1 MLTQESN
8 LAGKEGIIRCIF
20 LSEFHATAGSKITCQ
35 SPQNFISKH
44 AFDLINAYILPKRE
58 LERQVLTVNTLGIK
72 IVGYPVK
79 IDHEKY
85 ARNAFYFNICFVC
98 DHYCR
103 SVQYEPIVK
112 KLCEFLIMMEM
123 QYSFLSNDEYRPR
136 IQKMLNKII
145 SDLNESK
152 VCTITEE
159 ETSIHLKILKITD
172 DPPEVFDHQVPVLK
186 REFENM
192 SLSECDLTTQQVLPF
207 INGLHHVGK
216 ISMLAD
222 VENAL
227 VKSCIQN
234 LVYYNF
240 VELLPLFKYS
250 NVYMC
255 TRNLQKLARNQ
266 DFAQECLSYVAL
278 KNDQPIPTIYN
289 VFQIYSQMTH
299 GVNLKTLCI
308 RLSPRQNNI
317 NERKLVDYG
326 LKHSLIRC
334 INKYPI
340 FTGSIP
346 NARQKMYNGMNHFD
360 EICCATGLSTIK
372 LEELIDADTNVTILM
387 K

>member
-1 MLTQESN
+1 M
-8 LAGKEGIIRCIF
+8 
-20 LSEFHATAGSKITCQ
+20 
-35 SPQNFISKH
+35 
-44 AFDLINAYILPKRE
+44 
-58 LERQVLTVNTLGIK
+58 
-72 IVGYPVK
+72 K

-123 QYSFLSNDEYRPR
+123 QYSFLSNDDYRPR

-159 ETSIHLKILKITD
+159 ETSIHLKIVKITD
-172 DPPEVFDHQVPVLK
+172 DPQEVFDHQVPVLK

-216 ISMLAD
+216 IAMMAD
-222 VENAL
+222 VEIAL
-227 VKSCIQN
+227 VKSCIEN
-234 LVYYNF
+234 LVYYNV

-250 NVYMC
+250 NIYMC

-289 VFQIYSQMTH
+289 VFQVSE
-299 GVNLKTLCI
+299 V
-308 RLSPRQNNI
+308 
-317 NERKLVDYG
+317 
-326 LKHSLIRC
+326 
-334 INKYPI
+334 
-340 FTGSIP
+340 
-346 NARQKMYNGMNHFD
+346 
-360 EICCATGLSTIK
+360 
-372 LEELIDADTNVTILM
+372 
-387 K
+387 